1 MALAGPKLPK
11 QGHKYRLKF
20 LPSALDE
27 WRALDGSVKEHFR
40 KREDSAAYA
49 VAIARLRQSSGQG
62 AKPSDSRSEGSAKA
76 KGKARGRRGR

>member
-40 KREDSAAYA
+40 KLLK
-49 VAIARLRQSSGQG
+49 ARLRQPSGQG
-62 AKPSDSRSEGSAKA
+62 AKPSGSRSEGPAKA
-76 KGKARGRRGR
+76 KDKARGRRGR